1 MTSAEE
7 LLKRLES
14 AGSIDALLRKEVPR
28 EVADMLDRCAWVR
41 TFDVD
46 VFEVLRKGGPDV
58 AFGKVVASPD
68 VRPVSGREGA
78 YRLRRKA
85 REAALTRLAPGGEVP
100 PALRELSFRLAE
112 HFRQRGRRRDELDQ
126 LIIARPSQAI
136 TLLRELFAEADA
148 CFDTPACQA
157 LLDLVHARGSLGG
170 WQLVAEQNRLER
182 YLVARTF
189 WRERYRQASRFL
201 PPRGTET
208 AFERLLDENAPNRL
222 QLFGAGGMG
231 KTMHLYELIARRAVP
246 EPRRLACALID
257 FDLTQLG
264 NVLREPWLVLL
275 EIAHQLNQQLDEPV
289 FDDFLKQYGR
299 ERARLLLPQFAVE
312 ASVPGQ
318 LGDDSEDE
326 RERLRDAVRGEF
338 FAVLAPPAVACRVMI
353 VFDTLEVITHVG
365 GANAPGAN
373 EIFVGELVTLARR
386 LPEARIVM
394 SGRYDL
400 RDEIAGFEQRLGPVE
415 HLPLHRLDAD
425 EARRYLRASRK
436 LEVGEDVI
444 DAAVAASGVEDVGAQ
459 PLMLAMIA
467 DVIAQD
473 PAISAD
479 VVRQLDEP
487 RLYYL
492 MQRIVLRIPERP
504 VRWLLRY
511 GVVPRLL
518 SRRFVSDVVVPFL
531 QEAIRG
537 GMPDDDPARD
547 RKPAGSA
554 IADAFPPVDTTADI
568 DADDLWKQLRRYA
581 TVYSWV
587 EPVESD
593 VLRFHEEVVTPMR
606 ALLREQPVFAKLNQA
621 AIDYFERRAA
631 EDPGNR
637 ARLLQEAFY
646 HRLVLD
652 VDDAIADWQRRTR
665 DMATDPEGAAALAD
679 ELLDLAAREPDLLSR
694 EVVAQ
699 ARVERAVANLRRATA
714 PGAPRGSRLWDLARG
729 DVEQA
734 SCTAA
739 AADDARLAACR
750 AALMVRDGAAQ
761 QALDVVAAQ
770 LARDLRPED
779 ELIMH
784 VRRGDAL
791 ALTGVHDAD
800 ADYLAAIALGRRI
813 GLRDVDVATL
823 HWKRTTALDGRDDLD
838 AARGACEQGLAIAPD
853 GTAAQAALLVLRGT
867 LDLRVGTPSASAAST
882 EIPFRRE
889 DRLHHEANLL
899 LASAELARWDP
910 DRALH
915 IATAA
920 VDEARSRPTDTAE
933 AGIQLAETREIRAHA
948 HVALGHKHRAQEDF
962 EAAALVWDS
971 IASDG
976 ARRCFAEIAKLQMR
990 RVGDLQLA
998 DAALERAET
1007 VTAERAVRD
1016 LGTVRLRRAEYL
1028 ARGGIGDPGALV
1040 ADVIRELAEVNAPP
1054 GLRAR
1059 AALEGLCLPWRGR
1072 AAAFLVTLNRAL
1084 EEIQPAGARL
1094 AMLEDLDRCP
1104 PLTGLDQGEL
1114 MRLRELLTAPEF
1126 RRQVDRYPE
1135 RDRRV
1140 ALVRL
1145 ADVARITGD
1154 PAESWQLL
1162 ETARALP
1169 SDPPETTFA
1178 HRQLARAA
1186 ARAGH
1191 TELAEALGVPGLD
1204 ERSGLAPPSP
1214 IKTTEELI
1222 DNDRLRDL
1230 AKGVA
1235 TVAAVWFA
1243 WRVLNSP
1250 RVQRALLRR
1259 APESQPARELPAAH
1273 PGPQRPAVRTEH
1285 PTLDIVLKVDRDQL
1299 LVRAWPPSSSRPREA
1314 RIGGDT
1320 PVVAAVLHA
1329 AARPGPLDP
1338 HLVQLFTQRTSAA
1351 TELADVLLLGQRPG
1365 DFLGNEPADLRLWP
1379 KGPALAMVPWELA
1392 AGDGENTL
1400 LGRDPRVRYL
1410 YRGCLDAEEEPV
1422 LREPGQ
1428 PTVLVIRPQV
1438 RDRRNAP
1445 GMIKTTLVPIE
1456 GQYAAAGMHVFITE
1470 SVDLASL
1477 TILVAEHPPDVVH
1490 IAAGFVDAGG
1500 GAAVD
1505 ISSGVAGKVRL
1516 SGIDQNRL
1524 TAVGLASALAVA
1536 ARARPVVVLDPP
1548 AVSHVSVRAAQ
1559 LLLRNAFAAE
1569 VAAIA
1574 AVPAVI
1580 ATGLVRFGCQDALY
1594 RRFPRELTAGH
1605 PVAAVTAGIRA
1616 LADDTP
1622 GNADAFGFSPTA
1634 LFATRPQYRIV
1645 TGP

>member
-7 LLKRLES
+7 LLARLKS
-14 AGSIDALLRKEVPR
+14 AGSIDALLRQEVPP
-28 EVADMLDRCAWVR
+28 ELAAMLDRCAWVR
-41 TFDVD
+41 TFDVE
-46 VFEVLRKGGPDV
+46 VFEVLREGGPDV
-58 AFGKVVASPD
+58 AFEEVVESPD
-68 VRPVSGREGA
+68 VRQVSGREGA
-78 YRLRRKA
+78 YRLRRQA
-85 REAALTRLAPGGEVP
+85 REAALIRLAPGGEVP
-100 PALRELSFRLAE
+100 SALRELSSRLAE
-112 HFRQRGRRRDELDQ
+112 HFRQRGRPRDELDQ
-126 LIIARPSQAI
+126 LIIVRPSEAI
-136 TLLRELFAEADA
+136 ALLRKLFAEADA
-148 CFDTPACQA
+148 RFDTPACQA

-170 WQLVAEQNRLER
+170 WELAAEQNRLER

-201 PPRGTET
+201 PPRGTEI
-208 AFERLLDENAPNRL
+208 AFERLLDEDAPNRL

-373 EIFVGELVTLARR
+373 DAFVEEFAALSQQ

-400 RDEIAGFEQRLGPVE
+400 RDEIAEFEQRLGPVE
-415 HLPLHRLDAD
+415 HMPLRRLDAD
-425 EARRYLRASRK
+425 EGRRYLRASRK

-444 DAAVAASGVEDVGAQ
+444 DAAITASGVEDEGAQ

-479 VVRQLDEP
+479 VVRELDEP

-492 MQRIVLRIPERP
+492 MQRIVLRIPDVR

-518 SRRFVSDVVVPFL
+518 SRRFVGDVVVPFL
-531 QEAIRG
+531 QEAIG
-537 GMPDDDPARD
+537 GGTPDDDPARD
-547 RKPAGSA
+547 RKPTGSA
-554 IADAFPPVDTTADI
+554 IADAFTVDTTVDI

-581 TVYSWV
+581 TMYSWV
-587 EPVESD
+587 EPVEPD

-621 AIDYFERRAA
+621 ASDYFERRAA

-652 VDDAIADWQRRTR
+652 VDGAIADWQRRTR

-679 ELLDLAAREPDLLSR
+679 EVLDLAAREPDHLSR

-714 PGAPRGSRLWDLARG
+714 PGAARGSRLWDLARG

-734 SCTAA
+734 SCAPA

-750 AALMVRDGAAQ
+750 AALLVRDGAPQ

-791 ALTGVHDAD
+791 ALTGAHDAD
-800 ADYLAAIALGRRI
+800 ADYLAAIALGRRT
-813 GLRDVDVATL
+813 GLRDVDIATL
-823 HWKRTTALDGRDDLD
+823 HWKRATALDGRDDLD

-882 EIPFRRE
+882 EIPLRRE
-889 DRLHHEANLL
+889 DRLRDEANLL

-910 DRALH
+910 DRALL

-920 VDEARSRPTDTAE
+920 VAEARSRRTEPAE
-933 AGIQLAETREIRAHA
+933 AGIQLAGTREIRARA
-948 HVALGHKHRAQEDF
+948 RAALGDKRGAQEDF

-990 RVGDLQLA
+990 RAGDLQLA
-998 DAALERAET
+998 AAALERAET

-1016 LGTVRLRRAEYL
+1016 LGAVRLRRAEYL
-1028 ARGGIGDPGALV
+1028 ARGGIEDPEALV
-1040 ADVIRELAEVNAPP
+1040 TGVIKELAEVNAPP
-1054 GLRAR
+1054 GMRAR
-1059 AALEGLCLPWRGR
+1059 AALEGLCLPGRGP
-1072 AAAFLVTLNRAL
+1072 APAFLVTLNRAL

-1094 AMLEDLDRCP
+1094 AMLEDLERCP
-1104 PLTGLDQGEL
+1104 PLTGLDHGEL
-1114 MRLRELLTAPEF
+1114 MRLRELLAEPEL

-1154 PAESWQLL
+1154 LAESWRLV
-1162 ETARALP
+1162 ETAHALP
-1169 SDPPETTFA
+1169 SDPPETPFA
-1178 HRQLARAA
+1178 RRELARAA

-1204 ERSGLAPPSP
+1204 ERSGLAPPYP

-1222 DNDRLRDL
+1222 GNDRIRDV

-1235 TVAAVWFA
+1235 TVAVVWSA
-1243 WRVLNSP
+1243 WRLLKSR
-1250 RVQRALLRR
+1250 RVQQLLLRR
-1259 APESQPARELPAAH
+1259 APEPQSARELPAAH

-1285 PTLDIVLKVDRDQL
+1285 PTLDIVLKVDGGEL
-1299 LVRAWPPSSSRPREA
+1299 VVRAWPPTSGSPREA
-1314 RIGGDT
+1314 RISGDT
-1320 PVVAAVLHA
+1320 PVVAAVLRA

-1338 HLVQLFTQRTSAA
+1338 QLVQLFTKRAIAA
-1351 TELADVLLLGQRPG
+1351 PELADVLLLGQRSG
-1365 DFLGNEPADLRLWP
+1365 DFLGNKPADLRLWP
-1379 KGPALAMVPWELA
+1379 KGAALAMVPWELA

-1400 LGRDPRVRYL
+1400 LARDPRVRYL
-1410 YRGCLDAEEEPV
+1410 YRGLVDADEELAPPG
-1422 LREPGQ
+1422 RGQ

-1456 GQYAAAGMHVFITE
+1456 GQYAAAGMRVSITE
-1470 SVDLASL
+1470 SVDLTSL
-1477 TILVAEHPPDVVH
+1477 TALVAERPPDVVH

-1505 ISSGVAGKVRL
+1505 ISSGVAGEVRL

-1524 TAVGLASALAVA
+1524 TATGLASALAVA
-1536 ARARPVVVLDPP
+1536 ARARPVIVLDPP
-1548 AVSHVSVRAAQ
+1548 AVSHVNVQAAQ

-1569 VAAIA
+1569 VAAIT

-1594 RRFPRELTAGH
+1594 RRFPRELAAGH

-1616 LADDTP
+1616 LANDTP

-1634 LFATRPQYRIV
+1634 LFATRPQHRIV

>member
-1 MTSAEE
+1 M
-7 LLKRLES
+7 
-14 AGSIDALLRKEVPR
+14 
-28 EVADMLDRCAWVR
+28 
-41 TFDVD
+41 
-46 VFEVLRKGGPDV
+46 
-58 AFGKVVASPD
+58 
-68 VRPVSGREGA
+68 
-78 YRLRRKA
+78 
-85 REAALTRLAPGGEVP
+85 
-100 PALRELSFRLAE
+100 
-112 HFRQRGRRRDELDQ
+112 
-126 LIIARPSQAI
+126 
-136 TLLRELFAEADA
+136 
-148 CFDTPACQA
+148 
-157 LLDLVHARGSLGG
+157 
-170 WQLVAEQNRLER
+170 
-182 YLVARTF
+182 
-189 WRERYRQASRFL
+189 
-201 PPRGTET
+201 
-208 AFERLLDENAPNRL
+208 
-222 QLFGAGGMG
+222 
-231 KTMHLYELIARRAVP
+231 
-246 EPRRLACALID
+246 
-257 FDLTQLG
+257 
-264 NVLREPWLVLL
+264 
-275 EIAHQLNQQLDEPV
+275 

-318 LGDDSEDE
+318 LGDDGEDE

-338 FAVLAPPAVACRVMI
+338 FAVLAPPEVACRVMI
-353 VFDTLEVITHVG
+353 VFDTLEVITHAG

-373 EIFVGELVTLARR
+373 DAFVGELATLSQR
-386 LPEARIVM
+386 LPEVRIVM

-400 RDEIAGFEQRLGPVE
+400 RDEIGGFEQRLGPVE

-444 DAAVAASGVEDVGAQ
+444 DAAIAASGVENEGAR

-479 VVRQLDEP
+479 VVRQLGEP

-492 MQRIVLRIPERP
+492 MQRIVLRIPDTR

-518 SRRFVSDVVVPFL
+518 SRRFVGDVVVPFL
-531 QEAIRG
+531 QEAIRD

-547 RKPAGSA
+547 RKPVGSA

-568 DADDLWKQLRRYA
+568 DAEDLWKQLRRYA
-581 TVYSWV
+581 TMYSWV
-587 EPVESD
+587 ELVESD

-606 ALLREQPVFAKLNQA
+606 ALLREQPIFTKLNRA

-631 EDPGNR
+631 EDPGDR

-652 VDDAIADWQRRTR
+652 VDDAIAYWQRRTR
-665 DMATDPEGAAALAD
+665 DMATDPECAAALAD
-679 ELLDLAAREPDLLSR
+679 EMLDLAAREPDLLSR

-714 PGAPRGSRLWDLARG
+714 PGAARGSRLWDLVRG

-734 SCTAA
+734 SCVSA

-750 AALMVRDGAAQ
+750 AALLVRDGAPP

-791 ALTGVHDAD
+791 ALTGAHDAD
-800 ADYLAAIALGRRI
+800 ADYLAAIALGRRT
-813 GLRDVDVATL
+813 GLRDVDIATL
-823 HWKRTTALDGRDDLD
+823 HWKRSTAFDGRDDLD

-867 LDLRVGTPSASAAST
+867 LDLRVGTPSTSAAST
-882 EIPFRRE
+882 QIPLRRG
-889 DRLHHEANLL
+889 DRLRHEANLL

-910 DRALH
+910 DRALQ

-920 VDEARSRPTDTAE
+920 VDEARSRRTDTAE
-933 AGIQLAETREIRAHA
+933 AGIQLAETREIRAQAHA
-948 HVALGHKHRAQEDF
+948 ALGHKHRAQEDF

-976 ARRCFAEIAKLQMR
+976 ARRCFAEIAKFQMR
-990 RVGDLQLA
+990 VDDLQLA

-1007 VTAERAVRD
+1007 VTAERAARD
-1016 LGTVRLRRAEYL
+1016 LGAVRLRRAEYL
-1028 ARGGIGDPGALV
+1028 ARGGIGDPEALV
-1040 ADVIRELAEVNAPP
+1040 TDVIKELAEVNAPP
-1054 GLRAR
+1054 GMRAR
-1059 AALEGLCLPWRGR
+1059 AALEGLCLPGRGP
-1072 AAAFLVTLNRAL
+1072 AAAFLVALNRAL

-1094 AMLEDLDRCP
+1094 AMLEDLERCP
-1104 PLTGLDQGEL
+1104 PLTGLDHGEL
-1114 MRLRELLTAPEF
+1114 TRLRELLAEPDL

-1154 PAESWQLL
+1154 PAESGRLL

-1169 SDPPETTFA
+1169 PFVR
-1178 HRQLARAA
+1178 RQLGRAA
-1186 ARAGH
+1186 ARAEH
-1191 TELAEALGVPGLD
+1191 TELAEALGVPGPD
-1204 ERSGLAPPSP
+1204 ERSELAPPSP

-1222 DNDRLRDL
+1222 GNDRIRDV
-1230 AKGVA
+1230 AKGVT

-1243 WRVLNSP
+1243 WRVLKNP
-1250 RVQRALLRR
+1250 RVQRALLRQ
-1259 APESQPARELPAAH
+1259 APGSQPARELPAAH
-1273 PGPQRPAVRTEH
+1273 PASHRPAVRTEH
-1285 PTLDIVLKVDRDQL
+1285 PTLDIVLKVDGDEL
-1299 LVRAWPPSSSRPREA
+1299 VVRAWAPASGLPHEA

-1320 PVVAAVLHA
+1320 PVVAAVLRA

-1338 HLVQLFTQRTSAA
+1338 KLVELFTQRAVAA
-1351 TELADVLLLGQRPG
+1351 PELADVLLLGQRSG
-1365 DFLGNEPADLRLWP
+1365 DFLGTESADLRLWP

-1392 AGDGENTL
+1392 AVDGENTL
-1400 LGRDPRVRYL
+1400 LARDPRVRYL
-1410 YRGCLDAEEEPV
+1410 YRGCPDAEEEPI

-1428 PTVLVIRPQV
+1428 PTVLIIRPQV
-1438 RDRRNAP
+1438 RDRRDAP

-1456 GQYAAAGMHVFITE
+1456 AQYAAAGMRVSIIE
-1470 SVDLASL
+1470 SVDLTSL
-1477 TILVAEHPPDVVH
+1477 ADLVAEHPPGVVH

-1505 ISSGVAGKVRL
+1505 ISSGVAGQVRL

-1524 TAVGLASALAVA
+1524 TATGLASALAVA
-1536 ARARPVVVLDPP
+1536 ARARPVIVLDPP
-1548 AVSHVSVRAAQ
+1548 AVSHVNVQAAQ

-1594 RRFPRELTAGH
+1594 RGFPRELAAGH

-1616 LADDTP
+1616 LADDMP
-1622 GNADAFGFSPTA
+1622 GDADAFGFSPAA
-1634 LFATRPQYRIV
+1634 LIATRPQHRIV

>member
-7 LLKRLES
+7 MLARLKS
-14 AGSIDALLRKEVPR
+14 AGSIDALLRQSGRRPKLAAMV
-28 EVADMLDRCAWVR
+28 DRCAWVR
-41 TFDVD
+41 TFDAE
-46 VFEVLRKGGPDV
+46 VFEILREDDRDV
-58 AFGKVVASPD
+58 AIEGDREVTFEEVVASPD

-100 PALRELSFRLAE
+100 SALRELSGRLAE
-112 HFRQRGRRRDELDQ
+112 HFRHRGRLRDELDQ
-126 LIIARPSQAI
+126 LIIAEPSEAI
-136 TLLRELFAEADA
+136 ALLRELYAEADER
-148 CFDTPACQA
+148 FDTPACQA

-170 WQLVAEQNRLER
+170 WELVAEQNRLER

-208 AFERLLDENAPNRL
+208 AFERLLDEDVPNRL

-373 EIFVGELVTLARR
+373 DAFVGELAALSQR

-415 HLPLHRLDAD
+415 HLELHRLDAD
-425 EARRYLRASRK
+425 KARRYLRASRK

-444 DAAVAASGVEDVGAQ
+444 DAAIAASSDDEGAQ

-518 SRRFVSDVVVPFL
+518 SRRFVGDVVVPFL

-537 GMPDDDPARD
+537 GTLDDDPARD
-547 RKPAGSA
+547 RKAGSA
-554 IADAFPPVDTTADI
+554 TADAFLVDTGADI

-581 TVYSWV
+581 TMYSWV

-621 AIDYFERRAA
+621 ASDYFERRAA
-631 EDPGNR
+631 EDPGDR
-637 ARLLQEAFY
+637 ARLLREAFY

-652 VDDAIADWQRRTR
+652 VDGAIADWQRRTR

-679 ELLDLAAREPDLLSR
+679 EVLDLAAREPDLLSR

-714 PGAPRGSRLWDLARG
+714 PGAARGSRLWDLARG

-734 SCTAA
+734 SCVP

-750 AALMVRDGAAQ
+750 AALLVRDGAPQ
-761 QALDVVAAQ
+761 RALDVVAAQ

-791 ALTGVHDAD
+791 ALTGARDAD
-800 ADYLAAIALGRRI
+800 ADYLAAIALGRRT
-813 GLRDVDVATL
+813 GLRDVDIATL
-823 HWKRTTALDGRDDLD
+823 HWKRATALGGRDDLD
-838 AARGACEQGLAIAPD
+838 AAGGACEQGLAIVPD
-853 GTAAQAALLVLRGT
+853 GTAAQAALLVFRGT

-882 EIPFRRE
+882 EIPLRRE
-889 DRLHHEANLL
+889 DRLRHEANLL

-910 DRALH
+910 DRALL
-915 IATAA
+915 IASAA
-920 VDEARSRPTDTAE
+920 VAEARSRLTETAE
-933 AGIQLAETREIRAHA
+933 AGIQLAETREIRARA
-948 HVALGHKHRAQEDF
+948 RAALGDEHGAQEDF

-990 RVGDLQLA
+990 RGGDLQLA
-998 DAALERAET
+998 AAALARAET
-1007 VTAERAVRD
+1007 VTADRGVRD
-1016 LGTVRLRRAEYL
+1016 LGAVRLRWAEYM
-1028 ARGGIGDPGALV
+1028 ARGGIDDPEALV
-1040 ADVIRELAEVNAPP
+1040 TDVIEELAEVNAPP
-1054 GLRAR
+1054 SMRAR
-1059 AALEGLCLPWRGR
+1059 AALEGLCLPGRGQ
-1072 AAAFLVTLNRAL
+1072 AAAFLVALNRAL
-1084 EEIQPAGARL
+1084 EETQPAGARL
-1094 AMLEDLDRCP
+1094 AMLEDLERCP
-1104 PLTGLDQGEL
+1104 PLTGLDPSEL
-1114 MRLRELLTAPEF
+1114 MRLRELLAAPKL

-1135 RDRRV
+1135 HDRRV

-1145 ADVARITGD
+1145 ADVARVTGD
-1154 PAESWQLL
+1154 PAESWRLL
-1162 ETARALP
+1162 ETAHALP
-1169 SDPPETTFA
+1169 SDPPETPFA
-1178 HRQLARAA
+1178 RRQLARAA

-1191 TELAEALGVPGLD
+1191 TELAEAVGVPGLD
-1204 ERSGLAPPSP
+1204 ERSGLATPYP

-1222 DNDRLRDL
+1222 GNDRIRDV

-1235 TVAAVWFA
+1235 AAAVVWSA
-1243 WRVLNSP
+1243 WRLLKSR
-1250 RVQRALLRR
+1250 RVQQLLLARV
-1259 APESQPARELPAAH
+1259 PEPQPARELPAAH
-1273 PGPQRPAVRTEH
+1273 LGPQRPAVRTEH
-1285 PTLDIVLKVDRDQL
+1285 PTLNIVLKVDGDEL
-1299 LVRAWPPSSSRPREA
+1299 VVRAWPPASGLPREA

-1320 PVVAAVLHA
+1320 PVVAAVLRA

-1338 HLVQLFTQRTSAA
+1338 QLVELFTKRAIAA
-1351 TELADVLLLGQRPG
+1351 PELADVLLLGQRSG
-1365 DFLGNEPADLRLWP
+1365 DFLGDGPADLRLWP
-1379 KGPALAMVPWELA
+1379 KGAALAMVPWELA
-1392 AGDGENTL
+1392 AGDAENTL
-1400 LGRDPRVRYL
+1400 LARDPRVRYL

-1422 LREPGQ
+1422 LKEPGQ
-1428 PTVLVIRPQV
+1428 PTVLVIRPQL
-1438 RDRRNAP
+1438 RDRRDAP

-1456 GQYAAAGMHVFITE
+1456 GQYAAAGVRVSITE
-1470 SVDLASL
+1470 SVDLTSL
-1477 TILVAEHPPDVVH
+1477 TALVAEHPPDVVH

-1500 GAAVD
+1500 GVAVD
-1505 ISSGVAGKVRL
+1505 ISSGVAGEVRL
-1516 SGIDQNRL
+1516 SGIDHRRL
-1524 TAVGLASALAVA
+1524 TATGLASAIAAA
-1536 ARARPVVVLDPP
+1536 ARTRPVVVLAHPP
-1548 AVSHVSVRAAQ
+1548 
-1559 LLLRNAFAAE
+1559 
-1569 VAAIA
+1569 
-1574 AVPAVI
+1574 
-1580 ATGLVRFGCQDALY
+1580 C
-1594 RRFPRELTAGH
+1594 
-1605 PVAAVTAGIRA
+1605 
-1616 LADDTP
+1616 
-1622 GNADAFGFSPTA
+1622 PT
-1634 LFATRPQYRIV
+1634 
-1645 TGP
+1645 